1 MPELSLTRHA
11 APAAAAAL
19 LTAALVLSRPELLVN
34 LDHAAQDSAVRHTA
48 TPAASA
54 RVAIV
59 AVDEASLTE
68 FGQWPWPR
76 DVVGRLVTALHEG
89 GAAAIAFDILF
100 PEPDRMGVPSTAAG
114 GPTSTDAELAAAI
127 ARAPVVAGFAL
138 TFEDNRLASAA
149 SGCVLTPL
157 EPVQRQRG
165 DADLL
170 AGTFEGSGAVCSVSV
185 LREAARA
192 SGAINAAPDGD
203 GILRRVPML
212 VRLGGHV
219 HPTLALAAVHAAGRP
234 ALLLEP
240 RADDSLR
247 LRLDDRAV
255 VLDAQGTL
263 LLRPRGPGNT
273 YPHVPAADVIA
284 GRVPPGTFNG
294 RIVFVGATALGVRDV
309 VATPLDARF
318 PGVELHATVAD
329 MLLGGTA
336 ASRPEFAGAIEL
348 VAAVLA
354 AVLSSLAVSLAG
366 AGLGA
371 SLSVAAGAAAWGG
384 ARWLFGATGA
394 VLSPVAVLAGLALGA
409 AVSGAWQLA
418 RERRRA
424 DAEGRRHH
432 EAQRLIIQTLTSLT
446 ATRDEDTG
454 RHARRTQDYVRVLAT
469 ALARQGPYRRVLT
482 PERIDLIATLA
493 PLHDIGK
500 VGISDAVLNKTG
512 HLTAVE
518 YAEMRTHAD
527 IGHDSLLRAEH
538 LAGVHDN
545 EVITTAKEIVYT
557 HHEHWDGSGY
567 PRGLKGTAIPLPGRL
582 VAVVDVYDALVE
594 ARAYK
599 AAMLPERALEMI
611 VEGRGSHFDPDIV
624 DAFVTC
630 FPRLAGAR
638 RADDDPAT
646 HHAGA

>member
-1 MPELSLTRHA
+1 MHTPFLTRHV
-11 APAAAAAL
+11 APAVGAAL
-19 LTAALVLSRPELLVN
+19 LAGVVALARPGLLVN
-34 LDHAAQDSAVRHTA
+34 LDRAAEDAAVRYTA
-48 TPAASA
+48 APAPSP

-68 FGQWPWPR
+68 LGQWPWPR
-76 DVVGRLVTALHEG
+76 DVVGRLVTALHDG

-100 PEPDRMGVPSTAAG
+100 SEPDRMGVPSATAG

-138 TFEDNRLASAA
+138 TFEDSRLASAA
-149 SGCVLTPL
+149 TGCVLTPL

-170 AGTFEGSGAVCSVSV
+170 AGTFEGSGAVCSVAV
-185 LREAARA
+185 LRQAARA
-192 SGAINAAPDGD
+192 SGAINATPDSD

-212 VRLGGHV
+212 ARLGGHV
-219 HPTLALAAVHAAGRP
+219 YPTLALAAVHVAGHP
-234 ALLLEP
+234 ALILEP
-240 RADDSLR
+240 RADGSLR

-263 LLRPRGPGNT
+263 LLRPRGPGRT
-273 YPHVPAADVIA
+273 YPHVSAGDVIA
-284 GRVPPGTFNG
+284 GRVPPGTFTD

-309 VATPLDARF
+309 VATPLDPRF

-329 MLLGGTA
+329 LLLGGTGA
-336 ASRPEFAGAIEL
+336 TRPAFADAMEFVASI
-348 VAAVLA
+348 VAAILA
-354 AVLSSLAVSLAG
+354 SLAVSFWG
-366 AGLGA
+366 AGLGVGLA
-371 SLSVAAGAAAWGG
+371 AVAGAAAWGG
-384 ARWLFGATGA
+384 ARWLFAAAGM
-394 VLSPVAVLAGLALGA
+394 VLSPVSLLTGLGLGA
-409 AVSGAWQLA
+409 AMSGAWQLA

-424 DAEGRRHH
+424 DAEGVRHQQ
-432 EAQRLIIQTLTSLT
+432 AQRLIIQTLTSLT

-454 RHARRTQDYVRVLAT
+454 RHARRTQEYVRLLAT
-469 ALARQGPYRRVLT
+469 TLARQRVYRRVLT
-482 PERIDLIATLA
+482 PERIHLIATLA

-512 HLTAVE
+512 HLTDVE

-527 IGHDSLLRAEH
+527 IGHDSLLKAEH

-545 EVITTAKEIVYT
+545 EVIATAKEIVYT
-557 HHEHWDGSGY
+557 HHERWDGSGY

-599 AAMLPERALEMI
+599 AALPPARALEVI

-624 DAFVTC
+624 DAFVAC
-630 FPRLAGAR
+630 YPQFPAAR
-638 RADDDPAT
+638 RADDAST
-646 HHAGA
+646 TA

>member
-1 MPELSLTRHA
+1 MHQPFLTRHV

-19 LTAALVLSRPELLVN
+19 LASVMALARPGLLVN
-34 LDHAAQDSAVRHTA
+34 LDRAAEDAAVRHTTA
-48 TPAASA
+48 PTPSP

-68 FGQWPWPR
+68 LGQWPWPR
-76 DVVGRLVTALHEG
+76 DVVGRLVTALHNG

-100 PEPDRMGVPSTAAG
+100 SEPDRMGVPSATAG

-138 TFEDNRLASAA
+138 TFEDSRLASAA

-157 EPVQRQRG
+157 EPLQRQRG
-165 DADLL
+165 ETDLL
-170 AGTFEGSGAVCSVSV
+170 AGTFEGSGAVCSVAV
-185 LREAARA
+185 LRQAARA
-192 SGAINAAPDGD
+192 SGAINATPDSD
-203 GILRRVPML
+203 GILRRVPVL
-212 VRLGGHV
+212 ARLGGHV
-219 HPTLALAAVHAAGRP
+219 YPTLALAAVHVAGHP
-234 ALLLEP
+234 ALILEP
-240 RADDSLR
+240 RTDGSLR
-247 LRLDDRAV
+247 LRLDDRSV

-263 LLRPRGPGNT
+263 LLRPRGPGRT
-273 YPHVPAADVIA
+273 YPHLSAADVIA
-284 GRVPPGTFNG
+284 ARVPPGTFTD

-309 VATPLDARF
+309 VATPLDPRF

-336 ASRPEFAGAIEL
+336 ATRPEFAGTMEFIAA
-348 VAAVLA
+348 VAAAILA
-354 AVLSSLAVSLAG
+354 SLAVSFGG
-366 AGLGA
+366 AGLGVGLA
-371 SLSVAAGAAAWGG
+371 AVAGTAAWGG
-384 ARWLFGATGA
+384 TRLLFATAGA
-394 VLSPVAVLAGLALGA
+394 VLSPVSLLTGLALGA

-424 DAEGRRHH
+424 DAEGLRHQQ
-432 EAQRLIIQTLTSLT
+432 AQRLIIQTLTSLT

-454 RHARRTQDYVRVLAT
+454 RHARRTQEYVRLLAT
-469 ALARQGPYRRVLT
+469 TLARHRTYRRLLT

-500 VGISDAVLNKTG
+500 VGISDAVLNKAG
-512 HLTAVE
+512 HLTDVE

-527 IGHDSLLRAEH
+527 IGHDSLLKAEH

-557 HHEHWDGSGY
+557 HHERWDGSGY
-567 PRGLKGTAIPLPGRL
+567 PRGLRGTAIPLPGRL

-599 AAMLPERALEMI
+599 AALPPTRALELI

-624 DAFVTC
+624 DAFVAC
-630 FPRLAGAR
+630 FPQFPGAR
-638 RADDDPAT
+638 RADDAPAT
-646 HHAGA
+646 V